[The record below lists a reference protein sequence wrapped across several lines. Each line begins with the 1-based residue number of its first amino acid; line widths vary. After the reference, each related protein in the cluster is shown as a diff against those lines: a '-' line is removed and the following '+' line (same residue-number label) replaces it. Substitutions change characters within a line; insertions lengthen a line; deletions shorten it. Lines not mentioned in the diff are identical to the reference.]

1 MGLKILIIR
10 FSSMGDVVLTSPV
23 IRCLHEQLP
32 SAEIH
37 YLTKGSNY
45 ELLRAN
51 PYLHRIHLL
60 DVNEAKVITQLQKEG
75 FDYIIDL
82 HHNLRSLKFKR
93 ALKGK
98 SRSFNKLNFEK
109 WLLVNFK
116 INRMPAVHIVDRYLA
131 TVAVLGVKNDG
142 KGLDCFLPEDA
153 RLLAADYDSR
163 LANGYVAFS
172 IGGQHATKQLPKVK
186 IMEICKLIDLPIL
199 LLGGK
204 EEQQTATEVVAACT
218 NQVIVSA
225 CGQVGI
231 NQSAD
236 LVRQARVVLSHDTAL
251 MHLSA
256 AFNRPTLAIWGNTV
270 PALGMYPYLPQHPE
284 RFENMEVLGLNCR
297 PCSKIGHKSCPK
309 GHFKCMQLQDSAF
322 IAQRAR
328 HWFAQEL

>member
-32 SAEIH
+32 GVEIH
-37 YLTKGSNY
+37 YLTKSSNY

-60 DVNEAKVITQLQKEG
+60 DVNEAKMISSLQKER
-75 FDYIIDL
+75 FTHIIDL

-93 ALKGK
+93 ALSGK
-98 SRSFNKLNFEK
+98 SKSFEKLNFKK

-116 INRMPAVHIVDRYLA
+116 LNRMPALHIVDRYLA
-131 TVAVLGVKNDG
+131 TVASLGVTNDER
-142 KGLDCFLPEDA
+142 GLDHFIPTDGQLN
-153 RLLAADYDSR
+153 AADFDSM

-172 IGGQHATKQLPKVK
+172 IGGQHATKQLPQTK
-186 IMEICKLIDLPIL
+186 IIEICKLIGLPIL

-204 EEQQTATEVVAACT
+204 EEQQTAAAVVAACT
-218 NQVIVSA
+218 DQAIVSA
-225 CGQVGI
+225 CGKVSI

-251 MHLSA
+251 MHLA
-256 AFNRPTLAIWGNTV
+256 ASFQRPTLAIWGNTV
-270 PALGMYPYLPQHPE
+270 PALGMYPYLPQHPD

>member
-32 SAEIH
+32 GVEIH
-37 YLTKGSNY
+37 YLTKSSNY

-60 DVNEAKVITQLQKEG
+60 DVDEAKMIRSLQRER
-75 FDYIIDL
+75 FTHIIDL

-93 ALKGK
+93 ALSGK
-98 SRSFNKLNFEK
+98 SKSFEKLNFKK

-116 INRMPAVHIVDRYLA
+116 INRMPALHIVDRYLA
-131 TVAVLGVKNDG
+131 TVTSLGVTNDER
-142 KGLDCFLPEDA
+142 GLDHFIHGDGQLN
-153 RLLAADYDSR
+153 AADFDNR

-172 IGGQHATKQLPKVK
+172 IGGQHATKQLPKAK
-186 IMEICKLIDLPIL
+186 IIEICKLTGLPIL

-204 EEQQTATEVVAACT
+204 EEQQTAAAVVEACT
-218 NQVIVSA
+218 DQAIVSA
-225 CGQVGI
+225 CGKVSI

-270 PALGMYPYLPQHPE
+270 PALGMYPYLPQHPD

>member
-10 FSSMGDVVLTSPV
+10 FSSMGDVVLTTPV
-23 IRCLHEQLP
+23 IRCLYEQLP
-32 SAEIH
+32 GVEIH
-37 YLTKGSNY
+37 YLTKSSNY

-60 DVNEAKVITQLQKEG
+60 DVDEAKMVAQLQKER
-75 FDYIIDL
+75 FDYLIDL

-93 ALKGK
+93 TLSGK
-98 SRSFNKLNFEK
+98 SKSFNKLNFEK

-131 TVAVLGVKNDG
+131 TVAALGVNNDG
-142 KGLDCFLPEDA
+142 KGLDYFLPEDA
-153 RLLAADYDSR
+153 RLQAADFDSR

-172 IGGQHATKQLPKVK
+172 IGGQHATKQLPKAK
-186 IMEICKLIDLPIL
+186 IMEICKLIGLPIL

-204 EEQQTATEVVAACT
+204 EEQQTAAEVMQACT
-218 NQVIVSA
+218 GQPIVSA

-251 MHLSA
+251 MHVSA

-284 RFENMEVLGLNCR
+284 RFENMEVLGLSCR

-309 GHFKCMQLQDSAF
+309 GHFKCMQLQDSAL

-328 HWFAQEL
+328 HWFAQVV